1 MFLESNKLYVFVVSF
16 GLCFFNLEEKHREHF
31 NLLEVYVFVKP
42 NELQVVWQSWY
53 AELRVVHFNSIHTYW
68 AEDVYILLTLI
79 NIVYK
84 IDHALQTDLIE
95 N

>member
-42 NELQVVWQSWY
+42 DELQV
-53 AELRVVHFNSIHTYW
+53 I
-68 AEDVYILLTLI
+68 
-79 NIVYK
+79 
-84 IDHALQTDLIE
+84 
-95 N
+95 